1 MKFDV
6 VNTRY
11 EGPKIEE
18 EVLLF
23 WEKNDVFKATLN
35 LSKERPLFTF
45 NEGPPTANGKP
56 GIHHVLARSF
66 KDAFP
71 RYKTMQGY
79 NVPRKAGWDTHGLPV
94 EHEIEKELGI
104 FEDYFECVISAM
116 WEQDKN
122 ISDVEVLKEVLKEG
136 NLDVES
142 IMEIVLSQDCKDKLI
157 KNTDDAVNKGCFGVP
172 TFFYDNQIFF
182 GKDHLHQLEQY
193 INSNK

>member
-1 MKFDV
+1 MFKKLLIIGCGLIGSSLLRASI
-6 VNTRY
+6 NK
-11 EGPKIEE
+11 KISRQIL
-18 EVLLF
+18 VF
-23 WEKNDVFKATLN
+23 EK
-35 LSKERPLFTF
+35 SK
-45 NEGPPTANGKP
+45 
-56 GIHHVLARSF
+56 
-66 KDAFP
+66 
-71 RYKTMQGY
+71 RYKKQIKSI
-79 NVPRKAGWDTHGLPV
+79 NSKIIILDRL
-94 EHEIEKELGI
+94 
-104 FEDYFECVISAM
+104 
-116 WEQDKN
+116 DKN